1 MLLVKHAILHSFDF
15 ITSDLY
21 MSDSELDLEEKKA
34 KSYVQRRCRK
44 ALYDPDNN
52 NGICAP
58 DAPFST
64 KVAEY
69 FNHQSS
75 FLDLSKDIANFF
87 YEELRKSDEE
97 TPHDLLVVQF
107 SDSVDDDTMT
117 QSEDAMDDAF
127 EGNDVDYLAVFLL
140 PRRQIFIHS
149 MYGEGGRSFSQVLSS
164 DAALPNP
171 TAKIDSYCVLNCR
184 DFETVVYRDKE
195 RSIAGVESL
204 IIPDGLLCC
213 THGASSKEV
222 IDVVAE
228 VVHEIAVEKGINPT
242 LAVSKAKAYVT
253 ESAEEE
259 QSFDPIEV
267 GKAVFEEAP
276 QIAEV
281 YEERI
286 EQKKKT
292 EPIPEQV
299 ALKKSQATRMTRN
312 QKIKTDTGIEIV
324 FPTEYAKDTEF
335 IEFVTNPDGT
345 LSIQVKNVTSIENK

>member
-15 ITSDLY
+15 VTSDLY
-21 MSDSELDLEEKKA
+21 ISDSELDMEDKKA

-52 NGICAP
+52 NGFTTP
-58 DAPFST
+58 DAPFSV
-64 KVAEY
+64 KVSEY
-69 FNHQSS
+69 LRREVS
-75 FLDLSKDIANFF
+75 FHELSKDIAEFF
-87 YEELRKSDEE
+87 YQELRKSDEE
-97 TPHDLLVVQF
+97 TPHDLMVVQF
-107 SDSVDDDTMT
+107 SDSVDDASMAE
-117 QSEDAMDDAF
+117 SEEALEDAF
-127 EGNDVDYLAVFLL
+127 EGNDIDYLAIFLL

-149 MYGEGGRSFSQVLSS
+149 KYGEGGRSFSQVLSS

-184 DFETVVYRDKE
+184 DLETVVYRDKE
-195 RSIAGVESL
+195 RVIAGTPSL
-204 IIPDGLLCC
+204 IIPDGLLSCS
-213 THGASSKEV
+213 HGASSKEV
-222 IDVVAE
+222 IEVVAE
-228 VVHEIAVEKGINPT
+228 VVQEIAVEKGMNPT

-253 ESAEEE
+253 ESAEED
-259 QSFDPIEV
+259 QAFDPIEV
-267 GKAVFEEAP
+267 GKAVFEEEP
-276 QIAEV
+276 QYAEV

-286 EQKKKT
+286 EQKKQT

-299 ALKKSQATRMTRN
+299 SIKKSQATRMTRN

-324 FPTEYAKDTEF
+324 FPTEYAKDTDY

>member
-1 MLLVKHAILHSFDF
+1 MLQVKHAILHSFDF
-15 ITSDLY
+15 VTSDLY
-21 MSDSELDLEEKKA
+21 ISDSELDMEEKKA

-52 NGICAP
+52 NGITSS
-58 DAPFST
+58 DSPFST
-64 KVAEY
+64 KVAQYINRET
-69 FNHQSS
+69 S
-75 FLDLSKDIANFF
+75 FHELSVDIANFF

-97 TPHDLLVVQF
+97 TPHDLLVVEF
-107 SDSVDDDTMT
+107 SDSADDA
-117 QSEDAMDDAF
+117 AMANSDEAIDDAF
-127 EGNDVDYLAVFLL
+127 DGNDIDYLAIFLL

-184 DFETVVYRDKE
+184 DLETVVYRDKE
-195 RSIAGVESL
+195 RTIAGTPSL
-204 IIPDGLLCC
+204 IIPDGLLTCS
-213 THGASSKEV
+213 HGASSKEV
-222 IDVVAE
+222 IDAVSE
-228 VVHEIAVEKGINPT
+228 VIQEIAVEKGINPT

-253 ESAEEE
+253 ESAEED
-259 QSFDPIEV
+259 QVFDPVDV
-267 GKAVFEEAP
+267 GRAVFEDEP
-276 QIAEV
+276 QYAEV

-286 EQKKKT
+286 EKKKQV

-299 ALKKSQATRMTRN
+299 AIKKSQATRMTRN

-324 FPTEYAKDTEF
+324 FPTEYAKDTDY